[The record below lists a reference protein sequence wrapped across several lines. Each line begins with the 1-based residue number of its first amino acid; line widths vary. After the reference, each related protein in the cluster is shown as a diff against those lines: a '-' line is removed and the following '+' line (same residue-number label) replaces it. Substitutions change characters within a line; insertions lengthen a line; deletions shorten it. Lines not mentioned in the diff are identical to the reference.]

1 MPDQSDPIKT
11 LLTARERLVDERR
24 ALTVAIALGYR
35 RRRTD
40 EQNTNEIRE
49 TFIVLQ
55 NTIEAIGRAIEDE
68 RRLPSRFPLEA
79 QMAVEEQAAAV

>member
-1 MPDQSDPIKT
+1 MPDQSDPINT
-11 LLTARERLVDERR
+11 LLKARDRLVDERR

-40 EQNTNEIRE
+40 EHNTNEIRE

-68 RRLPSRFPLEA
+68 RRLPSRIAGNDPAF
-79 QMAVEEQAAAV
+79 VDEQAVTA